1 MDLQREIKLSDLK
14 KLVPGR
20 TGGGTSPRRPAR
32 PAERPRYK
40 ELVGLKVG
48 GSGVSAAHVSNNGS
62 PRLLGVAR
70 ESLES
75 GVVVGGELQRPGSL
89 AETLRRLFDENDLPR
104 RAVRLGVAT
113 SRIGVRAFEIGGIS
127 DGEQLEN
134 AIRFRSQEL
143 LPISLDQAVLDWHV
157 LSEDEDERGNAR
169 RRILLVV
176 ANRGLVEDYL
186 EACRAADVELV
197 GVDLEAFGL
206 LRALTDP
213 GKRVV
218 DGEPAAFVGVAL
230 GHDRSTF
237 GVSDGQVCEFAR
249 VLGWG
254 GATLD
259 TVIARERNV
268 DLVEASR
275 IKRSISLADASLVPE
290 GLSHDEAERVREVVR
305 REVYTFA
312 RELLSS
318 LHFYQSQP
326 GSLSVSEIIV
336 TGGTAQLPGLTAEL
350 ERLVGVPVRPG
361 DPLTRVEVEPTVDV
375 RGLPASLAVPI
386 GLAIED

>member
-1 MDLQREIKLSDLK
+1 MDLRQEIKLSDLK
-14 KLVPGR
+14 KLLPGHSGSAAPR
-20 TGGGTSPRRPAR
+20 RRPAR

-48 GSGVSAAHVSNNGS
+48 GSGVAAAHVSNNGS
-62 PRLLGVAR
+62 PRLMGVAR
-70 ESLES
+70 EPLES
-75 GVVVGGELQRPGSL
+75 GVVVGGELQRPGLL
-89 AETLRRLFDENDLPR
+89 AETLRRLFDENELPR

-157 LSEDEDERGNAR
+157 LREDEDERGNAR

-186 EACRAADVELV
+186 EACRAADVGLV

-206 LRALTDP
+206 LRALVDP

-249 VLGWG
+249 VLAWG

-259 TVIARERNV
+259 AVIARERNV
-268 DLVEASR
+268 DLAEASR
-275 IKRSISLADASLVPE
+275 IKRSISLTDATLVPE
-290 GLSHDEAERVREVVR
+290 GLSQDEAERVRDVVR

-326 GSLSVSEIIV
+326 GSLSVSEIIL
-336 TGGTAQLPGLTAEL
+336 TGGTAQLPGLAAEL